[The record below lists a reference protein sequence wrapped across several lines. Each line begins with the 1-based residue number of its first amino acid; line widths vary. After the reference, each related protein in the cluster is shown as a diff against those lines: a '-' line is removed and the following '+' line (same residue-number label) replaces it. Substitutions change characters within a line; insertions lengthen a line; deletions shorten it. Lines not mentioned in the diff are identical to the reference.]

1 MVALEHLYSAW
12 MRVED
17 RGTNSLWH
25 HLENSFPDTHEWTQ
39 AAIFTVCL
47 MTSRRGWVMEEQPT
61 EVPRGSS
68 AVDVCALKQNA

>member
-25 HLENSFPDTHEWTQ
+25 NLDNSFPDTHEWTQ
-39 AAIFTVCL
+39 ATIFTVCL
-47 MTSRRGWVMEEQPT
+47 MTSRRGWVLEEQPT
-61 EVPRGSS
+61 KVPCRSS